1 MKIGFFT
8 NSTIVLERYWNKLR
22 ARADC
27 WWAVTQPS
35 IYHRLKKK
43 GINNVVYHYDKH
55 VIDLNKTSGNM
66 YVSTNP
72 GESERIIAE
81 KVRADLWIADT
92 LNKLNR
98 VNKTTFWVQVFH
110 SLPLKKHFFYPPVLE
125 YDLILLPGEYHKN
138 ELINRLNLNDKDE
151 ARLQVVGWPRADDFF
166 NDTFDRQK
174 IMKSLGLDV
183 TVKTVMYAPTWGWGH
198 GNEHLFARWHD
209 EEIEVFEQLCYE
221 VKKMNVNFIVKLHN
235 LSFHV
240 TNDRLIEIAKKYDV
254 LWATKD
260 MGLFVD
266 DPNEFLWVTDVL
278 ISDVSGIIADFLVLD
293 RPIIYIDPD
302 ENLNAWD

>member
-138 ELINRLNLNDKDE
+138 ELINRLNLN
-151 ARLQVVGWPRADDFF
+151 G
-166 NDTFDRQK
+166 
-174 IMKSLGLDV
+174 
-183 TVKTVMYAPTWGWGH
+183 
-198 GNEHLFARWHD
+198 
-209 EEIEVFEQLCYE
+209 
-221 VKKMNVNFIVKLHN
+221 
-235 LSFHV
+235 
-240 TNDRLIEIAKKYDV
+240 
-254 LWATKD
+254 
-260 MGLFVD
+260 
-266 DPNEFLWVTDVL
+266 
-278 ISDVSGIIADFLVLD
+278 
-293 RPIIYIDPD
+293 
-302 ENLNAWD
+302 